1 MTRERLPVLHITF
14 NFAQLLDMKK
24 NSFIILLAG
33 VALLASCT
41 SQRRV
46 AYFRGVDAASADSIN
61 AHFNNIHEARI
72 CVGDMLSIIVS
83 GLDPTAVAPF
93 NLPVVGYEKPG
104 SDQLYSS
111 PTLQAYLVDVEGNI
125 DFPVAGKIHL
135 AGLTKSQAI
144 ERIHESLSPYL
155 KDIIVTIK
163 FLNYKV
169 SVIGEVQRPGQ
180 YSISNERVTVLDA
193 LAMAGDMSIYGK
205 RNNVLVIR
213 ENDGKME
220 FARLDLNTDEVFT
233 SPYYFL
239 QQNDV
244 LYVEPN
250 NVKAISGLNISLYLS
265 AATTLASVVSVTIA
279 AITASK

>member
-1 MTRERLPVLHITF
+1 
-14 NFAQLLDMKK
+14 MKK

-180 YSISNERVTVLDA
+180 YSISNERV
-193 LAMAGDMSIYGK
+193 MSIYGK

>member
-1 MTRERLPVLHITF
+1 MLHITF

-93 NLPVVGYEKPG
+93 NLPVVGYERPG

-265 AATTLASVVSVTIA
+265 AITTLASVVSVTIS
-279 AITASK
+279 AIAVKR

>member
-1 MTRERLPVLHITF
+1 MTREQLPVLHITF

-24 NSFIILLAG
+24 NTFIILLAG
-33 VALLASCT
+33 AALLASCT

>member
-1 MTRERLPVLHITF
+1 MTREQLPVLHITF

-24 NSFIILLAG
+24 NTFIILLAG

>member
-1 MTRERLPVLHITF
+1 
-14 NFAQLLDMKK
+14 MKK

-205 RNNVLVIR
+205 RNIVLVIR

-265 AATTLASVVSVTIA
+265 AITTLASVVSVTIS
-279 AITASK
+279 AIAVKR

>member
-1 MTRERLPVLHITF
+1 
-14 NFAQLLDMKK
+14 MKK

-93 NLPVVGYEKPG
+93 NLPVVGYERPG

-265 AATTLASVVSVTIA
+265 AITTLASVVSVTIS
-279 AITASK
+279 AIAVKR

>member
-1 MTRERLPVLHITF
+1 MY
-14 NFAQLLDMKK
+14 KK
-24 NSFIILLAG
+24 TIPILLLLAA
-33 VALLASCT
+33 ALLMGCT

-61 AHFNNIHEARI
+61 AHFNDIHEARI

-83 GLDPTAVAPF
+83 GLDPAAVAPF
-93 NLPVVGYEKPG
+93 NLPVVGYERPG

-125 DFPVAGKIHL
+125 DFPIAGKIHL

-144 ERIHESLSPYL
+144 QRIHEALSPYL

-193 LAMAGDMSIYGK
+193 LALAGDMSIYGK

-213 ENDGKME
+213 ENDGEME

-279 AITASK
+279 AITASRK